1 MRMLSLIYVLL
12 LSLNVV
18 SQDPL
23 FFNTNQSLVYTNPS
37 FAGTNGLIR
46 NQFLYRNQWPTL
58 SANYITYYNATD
70 VFIKKSKSGLA
81 FIYLHDDIN
90 DGLFKRDEFHLVYAQ
105 HIHLFNGKGKL
116 IPSIQAGYF
125 IRTLD
130 QTKLNLGQMIES
142 GHNLYW
148 ETNPLPKRKTN
159 FDFSAGLL
167 FYYRHFYVGFS
178 AFHFTQPDKGFLGVS
193 KLPVRFS
200 GYLSYNLYF
209 NDKNIFQ
216 AQLNYQNQNNA
227 NVLIVGGNFLLFN
240 SWLLGAAYKSLD
252 GIVLRSGY
260 RQKYFSLQ
268 LGYDVVVSKLSG
280 NTAGSWELSVSFNLR
295 NKEERGQLLDME
307 RW

>member
-23 FFNTNQSLVYTNPS
+23 FFNTNQSLIYTNPS

-58 SANYITYYNATD
+58 SANYITYFNATD

-130 QTKLNLGQMIES
+130 RSKLNFGDLIDSSFVPQWGYIVPAE
-142 GHNLYW
+142 
-148 ETNPLPKRKTN
+148 RKSN
-159 FDFSAGLL
+159 FDISAGLL
-167 FYYRHFYVGFS
+167 FNYNHIYIGLS
-178 AFHFTQPDKGFLGVS
+178 AFHINQPDEGLLGVS
-193 KLPVRFS
+193 KLPVRLS

-209 NDKNIFQ
+209 NDNNIFQ

>member
-1 MRMLSLIYVLL
+1 MLSLIYVLL

-23 FFNTNQSLVYTNPS
+23 FFNTNQSLIYTNPS

-116 IPSIQAGYF
+116 IPSIQLGYF
-125 IRTLD
+125 TRTLD
-130 QTKLNLGQMIES
+130 RTKLNFGDWIES
-142 GHNLYW
+142 GVI
-148 ETNPLPKRKTN
+148 TPLTGLPPIARKSN
-159 FDFSAGLL
+159 MDFSAGLL

-178 AFHFTQPDKGFLGVS
+178 AFHFTQPDEGFLGVS

-240 SWLLGAAYKSLD
+240 SWLLGAAYKNLD

-280 NTAGSWELSVSFNLR
+280 NTAGSWELSASFNLR

>member
-1 MRMLSLIYVLL
+1 MLSLIYVLL

-23 FFNTNQSLVYTNPS
+23 FFNTNQSLIYTNPS
-37 FAGTNGLIR
+37 FAGTNRLIR

-58 SANYITYYNATD
+58 SVNYITYYNATD
-70 VFIKKSKSGLA
+70 VFLKKSKSGLA
-81 FIYLHDDIN
+81 FIYLHDDTN

-130 QTKLNLGQMIES
+130 RSKLNFGDLIDSSFVPQWGYIVPAE
-142 GHNLYW
+142 
-148 ETNPLPKRKTN
+148 RKSN
-159 FDFSAGLL
+159 FDISAGLL
-167 FYYRHFYVGFS
+167 FNYNHIYIGLS
-178 AFHFTQPDKGFLGVS
+178 AFHINQPDEGLLGVS
-193 KLPVRFS
+193 KLPVRLS

-280 NTAGSWELSVSFNLR
+280 NTAGSWELSASFNLR

>member
-130 QTKLNLGQMIES
+130 RSKLNFGDLIDSTFVPQWGYIVPTE
-142 GHNLYW
+142 
-148 ETNPLPKRKTN
+148 RKSN
-159 FDFSAGLL
+159 FDISAGLL
-167 FYYRHFYVGFS
+167 FNYNHIYIGLS
-178 AFHFTQPDKGFLGVS
+178 AFHINQPDEGLLGVS
-193 KLPVRFS
+193 KLPVRLS

-268 LGYDVVVSKLSG
+268 LGYNVVVSKLSG
-280 NTAGSWELSVSFNLR
+280 NTAGSWELSASFNLR

>member
-1 MRMLSLIYVLL
+1 MLSLIYVLL

-23 FFNTNQSLVYTNPS
+23 FFNTNQSLIYTNPS

-58 SANYITYYNATD
+58 SVDYITYYNATD
-70 VFIKKSKSGLA
+70 VFLKKSKSGLA
-81 FIYLHDDIN
+81 FIYLHDDTN

-130 QTKLNLGQMIES
+130 RSKLNFGDLIDSSFVPQWGYIVPAE
-142 GHNLYW
+142 
-148 ETNPLPKRKTN
+148 RKSN
-159 FDFSAGLL
+159 FDISAGLL
-167 FYYRHFYVGFS
+167 FNYNHIYIGLS
-178 AFHFTQPDKGFLGVS
+178 AFHINQPDEGLLGVS
-193 KLPVRFS
+193 KLPVRLS

-260 RQKYFSLQ
+260 RQKYFLLQ

-280 NTAGSWELSVSFNLR
+280 NTAGSWELSASFNLR